1 MFSPSASAGTPGE
14 SSTTAAEPS
23 GRTATFGAI
32 CGGREA
38 SGTIAGA
45 VEATNASSRVAIL
58 TVQIFVQ
65 HAWSVRNASNILDA
79 EVPTTKKACGATA
92 GSECHSDS
100 LYVLYTATFTADAQ
114 QQTVRIPS
122 KQHAYKPLPE
132 SGRHNFAP
140 T

>member
-1 MFSPSASAGTPGE
+1 M
-14 SSTTAAEPS
+14 
-23 GRTATFGAI
+23 
-32 CGGREA
+32 
-38 SGTIAGA
+38 
-45 VEATNASSRVAIL
+45 RVAIV

-79 EVPTTKKACGATA
+79 EVPTTKKACSATA

-122 KQHAYKPLPE
+122 KQHAYKPYQN
-132 SGRHNFAP
+132 HDAIIFAP